1 MDDKSAIGSLLLILL
16 IVGFVIYVIIKI
28 LKRIRR
34 FFKKSKRK
42 IDKVQKDYGI
52 GKYSLDSQFKRNKK
66 QLRKE
71 LKYMQEHNVDYE
83 EIERMNGSIPD
94 SAPMSSSDQ
103 KDAQDLEDIW
113 GK

>member
-1 MDDKSAIGSLLLILL
+1 MDDKSAIGSLILALL

-71 LKYMQEHNVDYE
+71 LKYMQEHDVDYE

-103 KDAQDLEDIW
+103 KDVDDLEDIW